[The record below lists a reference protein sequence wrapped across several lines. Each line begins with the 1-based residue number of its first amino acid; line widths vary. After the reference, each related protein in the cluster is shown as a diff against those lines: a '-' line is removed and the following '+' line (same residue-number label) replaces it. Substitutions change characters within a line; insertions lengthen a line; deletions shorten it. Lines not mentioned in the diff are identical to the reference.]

1 MNAVAGPELLSVSL
15 STVSCAC
22 DTEVKVGIASEDFLP
37 VFFLA
42 AGVGGLIAGSW
53 ILSFFSVWG
62 GVISAFGSS
71 FFVAGWATVLG
82 VNFFF

>member
-1 MNAVAGPELLSVSL
+1 VNAVAGPELLSVSL

-42 AGVGGLIAGSW
+42 AGVGGLIAGS
-53 ILSFFSVWG
+53 
-62 GVISAFGSS
+62 
-71 FFVAGWATVLG
+71 
-82 VNFFF
+82 